1 MASANFAL
9 LMAALHD
16 ELAALDSEN
25 ADRIEAA
32 TAAKLDALRAVRDDP
47 RPPRGDLEAAAALNS
62 LAAARNRT
70 LMTGVVRRLRALAA
84 AAGRPPSLTYGR
96 DGRTS
101 L

>member
-16 ELAALDSEN
+16 ELVALDSED

-32 TAAKLDALRAVRDDP
+32 TEAKLDALRAVRDDP
-47 RPPRGDLEAAAALNS
+47 LPPRADLEAAAALNA
-62 LAAARNRT
+62 LAAARNRA
-70 LMTGVVRRLRALAA
+70 LMTGVDRRLRALAA
-84 AAGRPPSLTYGR
+84 AAGRQPGLTYGR